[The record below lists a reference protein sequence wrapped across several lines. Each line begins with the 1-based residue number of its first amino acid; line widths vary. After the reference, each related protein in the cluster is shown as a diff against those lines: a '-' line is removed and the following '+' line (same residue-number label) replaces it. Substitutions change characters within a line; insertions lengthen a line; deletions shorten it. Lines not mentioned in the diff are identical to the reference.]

1 MGMGS
6 PPCIKIL
13 ASGEMDS
20 SGWAFGAGEV
30 GWLLLPSVVTA
41 NSLDKINDTLNM
53 HTLIV
58 LYIN

>member
-30 GWLLLPSVVTA
+30 GWLLLATISGDCKFIGQ
-41 NSLDKINDTLNM
+41 N
-53 HTLIV
+53 
-58 LYIN
+58 